1 MLPGFLIS
9 RLVNHGVGVACIIKH
24 HINITPTK
32 TLDMLQ
38 KGKQFLLHSCYP
50 MFTNP
55 MISHEWGKVEI
66 VMTTN
71 EIYLLL
77 LVTPIFHNGN

>member
-1 MLPGFLIS
+1 
-9 RLVNHGVGVACIIKH
+9 VNHGVGVACTIKH

-32 TLDMLQ
+32 TPDMLQ

-50 MFTNP
+50 IFTNP

-66 VMTTN
+66 VMHQ
-71 EIYLLL
+71 EYLERGWLL
-77 LVTPIFHNGN
+77 TRVYSA